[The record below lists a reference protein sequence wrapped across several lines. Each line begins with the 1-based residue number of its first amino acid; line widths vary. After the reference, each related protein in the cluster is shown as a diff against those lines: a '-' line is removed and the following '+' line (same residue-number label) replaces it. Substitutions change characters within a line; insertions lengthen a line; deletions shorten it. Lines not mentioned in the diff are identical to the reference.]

1 MKAYILRKK
10 NQPEYSHE
18 NFIILANDK
27 RELSRIAK
35 ENPSIVDLRN
45 FEIEERNSPGLIYTD
60 IY

>member
-27 RELSRIAK
+27 RELNRIAK

-45 FEIEERNSPGLIYTD
+45 FEIEERNAPGLIYTD

>member
-27 RELSRIAK
+27 RELNRIAK

>member
-27 RELSRIAK
+27 RELNKIAK
-35 ENPSIVDLRN
+35 ENPSIIDLRN

>member
-1 MKAYILRKK
+1 MKAFILRKK

-18 NFIILANDK
+18 NYIILANDK
-27 RELSRIAK
+27 RELNKIAK

-60 IY
+60 VY